1 MNADLIL
8 ANGRFSTL
16 DREKPRARAVAIAG
30 GRFLAVGDEAEVRA
44 LAGADTKTI
53 DLNGRRAIPGLIDSH
68 MHVIRGGLNY
78 NMELRWD
85 GVRSLADAMAIL
97 KPQGDRTPAPQRVRG
112 VRGFS
117 AHHVA
122 EKRLPT
128 LEEHNAS
135 SPDP

>member
-85 GVRSLADAMAIL
+85 GVGFTGRCDGDAQSAGGPHASAAMGPGHRRLHRPSIRRKAAAFARRSMPLCL
-97 KPQGDRTPAPQRVRG
+97 T
-112 VRGFS
+112 
-117 AHHVA
+117 
-122 EKRLPT
+122 
-128 LEEHNAS
+128 
-135 SPDP
+135 